1 MISGSLNKA
10 LYQTGLCS
18 CLLFALSGCSTT
30 ATNPAPVSSA
40 TSESGDYYSSS
51 SNSGAAPDYKRLQ
64 KGSYTGTTY
73 RVKDGETLFYISY
86 ISGRDFRDLAAANNI
101 PAPYTIYPG
110 QTIRLSDGGNES
122 YAQTHQTSTQSTQ
135 SYVEPVTVKHYSGGE
150 SKQNVNRKPGDIH
163 VTETV
168 IARTTPPAPVKPT
181 ETPAKSNPSSSSS
194 SAEAGNATVS
204 SWRWPV
210 EGKVINGY
218 SASEGGNKGIDIAGR
233 RGQPIY
239 STAPG
244 KVVYAGN
251 ALRGYGNLI
260 IIKHNDDYLSAYAHN
275 ETLLVKER
283 QSVKAGEQIATMGS
297 SGTSSVRLHFE
308 IRYKGKSVNPLGY
321 LPRR

>member
-10 LYQTGLCS
+10 LYQTGLYS

-30 ATNPAPVSSA
+30 STNPAPVSSA

-51 SNSGAAPDYKRLQ
+51 SSSSSTPDYKHLQ

-110 QTIRLSDGGNES
+110 QTIRLSDNTDAS
-122 YAQTHQTSTQSTQ
+122 TSRTHQTSSRSTQ
-135 SYVEPVTVKHYSGGE
+135 SYVEPVAVKHYSGNE
-150 SKQNVNRKPGDIH
+150 SKQNVNQRQGDIH

-168 IARTTPPAPVKPT
+168 VARSTPPVSVKPIETPVKSSPST
-181 ETPAKSNPSSSSS
+181 SNASS
-194 SAEAGNATVS
+194 EAGNATVGT
-204 SWRWPV
+204 WRWPV

-239 STAPG
+239 STAAG
-244 KVVYAGN
+244 RVVYAGN

>member
-18 CLLFALSGCSTT
+18 CLLLALSGCTT
-30 ATNPAPVSSA
+30 TSTNPAPVSSA
-40 TSESGDYYSSS
+40 TSEHGDYYTSS
-51 SNSGAAPDYKRLQ
+51 SNSSAAPDYRRLQ

-86 ISGRDFRDLAAANNI
+86 ISGRDFRELAAENNI

-110 QTIRLSDGGNES
+110 QTIRLSAGGHES
-122 YAQTHQTSTQSTQ
+122 YTQTHQTSSGSTQ
-135 SYVEPVTVKHYSGGE
+135 SYVEPVSVKHYSGDEG
-150 SKQNVNRKPGDIH
+150 KQNVNKKSGDIH

-168 IARTTPPAPVKPT
+168 IARTTPPASVKPT
-181 ETPAKSNPSSSSS
+181 EPPVKSSSSS
-194 SAEAGNATVS
+194 SGNSAVS

-239 STAPG
+239 ATAPG

-275 ETLLVKER
+275 ETLKVKER